1 MPLRA
6 GRGGSAPAAALFRFI
21 IPHRAAH
28 GNTSRMCEALFP
40 SRMCEALFPR
50 SRAAGT
56 VHPPGAYFE
65 VECFLKGGGNMLS
78 VLLNRLGNLLCV
90 KSIVTIVL
98 TVVFACLALSG
109 KITGQ
114 DFLTVF
120 SVVIAFYFGTQSQ
133 RLNEKLT
140 ETTGEKKQTDK

>member
-40 SRMCEALFPR
+40 R

-56 VHPPGAYFE
+56 VHPPGAYFK
-65 VECFLKGGGNMLS
+65 VECFWKGGGNMLS

>member
-1 MPLRA
+1 MFFER
-6 GRGGSAPAAALFRFI
+6 GRQYAVGSAEQA
-21 IPHRAAH
+21 
-28 GNTSRMCEALFP
+28 
-40 SRMCEALFPR
+40 
-50 SRAAGT
+50 
-56 VHPPGAYFE
+56 
-65 VECFLKGGGNMLS
+65 
-78 VLLNRLGNLLCV
+78 GNLLCV